1 MTKYRYL
8 KIKDI
13 CGETYEFEDCK
24 VDRYFG
30 RLIVDYIVP
39 IGTLR
44 KIFFE
49 KNLISWEFVEDSDI
63 SKEE

>member
-8 KIKDI
+8 KVKDI

-24 VDRYFG
+24 VCRYFG
-30 RLIVDYIVP
+30 RLVVDYIVP

-49 KNLISWEFVEDSDI
+49 KNLISWEFVEDSDVL
-63 SKEE
+63 KEE